1 MERKS
6 PNKTVNPVR
15 GRNFFTP
22 LENSFLTGR
31 AGSAS
36 GGIKPPL
43 QAKSFLSP
51 NSSAAFSNGVNS
63 TINEMWLNSVAAY
76 QDKNAFCARNSE
88 AVESA
93 DHKIDETITY
103 FHMTYSQ
110 MESLVTA
117 LGVGLIE
124 IGLKEKDAVGIISEN
139 CTRWMIC
146 DLAILGNRAYD
157 VPRGTASTIEEIK
170 YILEHSEAGIAIL
183 ENENELARVL
193 KIKKQLPKLRSIIVL
208 DEGYKNLKDGQDIY
222 SFDDLIEIG
231 KKASSQKQELFCNR
245 RRQTLASDLATLIF
259 TSGTT
264 GTPKGIPLSHGNIM
278 HNVEVL
284 PFMLNLNSLDKFLSV
299 LPIWHIFER
308 TVEYVAI
315 RIGASNWYTTSLTI
329 LKDLAVVKPTWMACV
344 PRIWISVYNGV
355 MKNIQR
361 RGKGK
366 LFKKFFEHSLKVIA
380 ARRYKQRRQY
390 VLCGEQTKKMKASW
404 IDSLFHRIGD
414 LLIYSKVRMKLGP
427 NFIAGISGGGSL
439 PEYIDDF
446 FEVIGV
452 KLLDGYGLT
461 ETSPVLCLRT
471 LDNLMPYTVGKP
483 LPDTGIKIVDD
494 SGAEIKNS
502 EKGVIWVCGPQ
513 VMKGYY
519 KNPEETEKVMKKDTE
534 SRMWFNTGDLGRRTK
549 HKDITILGRVKD
561 TIVLISGENVEP
573 VKIERALL
581 KSEYVDQVMVCGQ
594 DQEYLTALIVPN
606 EKLLETE
613 CKKLKIQFDKD
624 TILNL
629 LKNKR
634 IKDLF
639 TGIINKSICEST
651 GFGEIE
657 FIHNIAFVKP
667 FTPSDDTLTN
677 SLKIKRHKVQEREHQ
692 TIKNMYPNYNESG
705 KVKKA

>member
-6 PNKTVNPVR
+6 PDKT
-15 GRNFFTP
+15 
-22 LENSFLTGR
+22 
-31 AGSAS
+31 
-36 GGIKPPL
+36 
-43 QAKSFLSP
+43 
-51 NSSAAFSNGVNS
+51 VNS

-76 QDKNAFCARNSE
+76 QDKNAFCVRNSE

-93 DHKIDETITY
+93 NHKIDEIITY
-103 FHMTYSQ
+103 SHATYSQ

-117 LGVGLIE
+117 LGAGLIE
-124 IGLKEKDAVGIISEN
+124 IGLKEKAAVGIVSEN
-139 CTRWMIC
+139 CIRWMIC

-170 YILEHSEAGIAIL
+170 YILECSEAEIAIL
-183 ENENELARVL
+183 ENETELARVL
-193 KIKKQLPKLRSIIVL
+193 EIKKQLPRLRSIIVL
-208 DEGYKNLKDGQDIY
+208 DKNYKNSKHGRDIY

-231 KKASSQKQELFCNR
+231 KKASSQKQELFYNR

-284 PFMLNLNSLDKFLSV
+284 PFMLNLNSSDKFLSI

-329 LKDLAVVKPTWMACV
+329 LKDLAVVEPTWMASV

-355 MKNIQR
+355 MKNMQR
-361 RGKGK
+361 RGKEK
-366 LFKKFFEHSLKVIA
+366 LFKKFFDHSLKVIA
-380 ARRYKQRRQY
+380 ARRYKQKRQY
-390 VLCGEQTKKMKASW
+390 LLGTEPEKEIKASW
-404 IDSLFHRIGD
+404 IDNLFHRIGD
-414 LLIYSKVRMKLGP
+414 LLIYIKVRGKLGS
-427 NFIAGISGGGSL
+427 NFIAGVSGGGSL

-471 LDNLMPYTVGKP
+471 LDNLMPYTVGRP
-483 LPDTGIKIVDD
+483 LPDTEIRIIDD
-494 SGAEIKNS
+494 NGVEIKNS

-549 HKDITILGRVKD
+549 YGDITILGRVKD

-573 VKIERALL
+573 VKSERGLL

-606 EKLLETE
+606 EELLKSE
-613 CKKLKIQFDKD
+613 CKKLGIQFDKGRACE
-624 TILNL
+624 L
-629 LKNKR
+629 LENKG

-639 TGIINKSICEST
+639 TGIINKSVCKST
-651 GFGEIE
+651 GFEEIE

-667 FTPSDDTLTN
+667 FTPEDDTLTN
-677 SLKIKRHKVQEREHQ
+677 SLKIKRYKVREREHQ
-692 TIKNMYPNYNESG
+692 MIKSMYPNYNESG
-705 KVKKA
+705 KVKRV